1 MLVLSCTINFYENSI
16 IEEFNLL
23 AGLFSKN
30 LMESNEIKIF
40 FKLEVLYYILRF
52 ELDEIGF
59 LLIKLMNIFPFAWI
73 NNN

>member
-1 MLVLSCTINFYENSI
+1 MKINSI

-30 LMESNEIKIF
+30 LMESNEIMIF
-40 FKLEVLYYILRF
+40 FKLEVLYYILMF

-59 LLIKLMNIFPFAWI
+59 LLIKLMNIFQFA
-73 NNN
+73 